1 MRTVERGGG
10 RRGAAANTPLPV
22 AAISSQTPCKRA
34 RELSGKEL
42 ADIAQFSRRWVATW
56 AGRVRVGCGLGRW
69 QREVPAISNA
79 CARHP

>member
-56 AGRVRVGCGLGRW
+56 AGRVYDWLRA
-69 QREVPAISNA
+69 REVAERSA
-79 CARHP
+79 GDQ

>member
-42 ADIAQFSRRWVATW
+42 ADMQDFAP
-56 AGRVRVGCGLGRW
+56 LG
-69 QREVPAISNA
+69 
-79 CARHP
+79 